1 MNRKTNWTMSLTRI
15 CGVILIVGGSAA
27 ATVAQSIPGLSIDLD
42 LVLVPATVTDDRGGV
57 VRDLDAGDFRLWED
71 RVEQDIRYFST
82 ETVPASIGIVLDT
95 SHSMS
100 ASVELTHKTVRA
112 FLQAGHSEDEYFLI
126 QFDDEAR
133 LHEDFTPDIDRLN
146 RSVLGTA
153 PEGGTALY
161 DAVYRAIAKAQ
172 EGQHARKV
180 ILIISDGEDTNSRY
194 SLSEIED
201 YVRESG
207 VQIYALGISAL
218 FGKTVLRDLTD
229 LTGGKAIFADAN
241 DDLETMARQLATEMT
256 SQYMLGYV
264 STNDDRDGAWRE
276 LRVRAASEES
286 EEAVD
291 LTVRARRGYYARSF

>member
-1 MNRKTNWTMSLTRI
+1 MNWTLNLTQI
-15 CGVILIVGGSAA
+15 CGAILILAGSAA
-27 ATVAQSIPGLSIDLD
+27 GILAQSIPGISVDLD
-42 LVLVPATVTDDRGGV
+42 LVLVPTTVTDTGGGV
-57 VRDLDAGDFRLWED
+57 VRNLDAGDFRLWED

-82 ETVPASIGIVLDT
+82 ESVPASIGIVLDT
-95 SHSMS
+95 SQSMS
-100 ASVELTHKTVRA
+100 ASVALTQKAVSA
-112 FLQAGHSEDEYFLI
+112 FLEAGHSEDEYFLI

-146 RSVLGTA
+146 RSVLRAA

-180 ILIISDGEDTNSRY
+180 ILIVSDGEDTNSRY
-194 SLSEIED
+194 SLSQIED

-207 VQIYALGISAL
+207 VQIYALGISSL
-218 FGKTVLRDLTD
+218 FGRTVLRDLAE
-229 LTGGKAIFADAN
+229 LTGGKAIFADESDN
-241 DDLETMARQLATEMT
+241 LEAFARQLATEMT

-264 STNDDRDGAWRE
+264 STNGDRDGAWRE
-276 LRVRAASEES
+276 LRVRAGRDES
-286 EEAVD
+286 EEARD